1 MERYDYRQA
10 MIDDVLEAIRD
21 EYSVEEIKE
30 ALEDRDEFCEKLNDD
45 FWTLDSVT
53 GNGSGSYW
61 FNSHKAA
68 EALMFNLDLL
78 AEAVEEFGSNTD
90 VLKDGAE
97 ACDVTIRCYL
107 LCWAIDKALDILE
120 DEIDEEESEEE

>member
-1 MERYDYRQA
+1 MERYDYYNAIRE
-10 MIDDVLEAIRD
+10 DVLEAIRGRYGAD
-21 EYSVEEIKE
+21 DLREK
-30 ALEDRDEFCEKLNDD
+30 LEDRDRFAEELNEDLWTDD
-45 FWTLDSVT
+45 AVT

-78 AEAVEEFGSNTD
+78 GEAVEEFGGDMD
-90 VLKDGAE
+90 VLKNGAE

-107 LCWAIDKALDILE
+107 LWWGIDKALDDLE
-120 DEIDEEESEEE
+120 AELEEGQTA

>member
-1 MERYDYRQA
+1 MERYDYYN
-10 MIDDVLEAIRD
+10 AIREDVMKAIRERYDAD
-21 EYSVEEIKE
+21 ELREKM
-30 ALEDRDEFCEKLNDD
+30 EDRARFAEELNDD
-45 FWTLDSVT
+45 LWTDDAVT

-78 AEAVEEFGSNTD
+78 GEAAEELGGDMD
-90 VLKDGAE
+90 VLKNGAE

-107 LCWAIDKALDILE
+107 LWWGIDKALDDL
-120 DEIDEEESEEE
+120 EEEPPEAV